1 MSPSLLIL
9 PTGDESLEFIGTTP
23 SLDPKIPFFKYLDM
37 LNIISN
43 SALSFHQQAY
53 EMFMALNPHF
63 SYASVSVLAQPVKLN
78 KKIETLLKSSMI
90 LLRRYCLI
98 QVSLPR
104 LPSFRR
110 RTHGSS
116 LKAYETRAVHYRE
129 ILEQYFEDGAL
140 LYLQACVVRSA
151 QQQDRSYSES
161 VQGSGNA
168 PSSDEQRGDK
178 SPQPTEPLPAKSTD
192 RVSES
197 SHPLTA
203 TRSVTQEQLPKDQKD
218 LATAESTLPSPPA
231 APSRRSIRRK
241 NKKQEAE
248 IQAEVEEPS
257 STIADTPPEDSDP
270 AAVALWRLERDLE
283 KLKKAGALMEEQI
296 AQFAHIRSAT
306 KLTPAASTPT
316 PTVVSPLPVRSTAA
330 HSILSRPS
338 TAGTTATELSKPA
351 KAGTVIAPVVTLT
364 TPTPVTVSPSTS
376 PKPVLS
382 RYALSP
388 ANGAKSTTTK
398 PKPVVSAKTGST
410 GTSVV
415 RNLIRQYETPSG
427 SSSSSTATAMVPAPP
442 SKPILPDL
450 GNKQKDLSH
459 SSASVKSRFVEDPRV
474 REDKIKDSDVSTI
487 STSHRPIVSTT
498 INLPVSSGFSSL
510 SKARSAVAKSV
521 QILEAYQ
528 GSSSVTGQM
537 RDAPLKSNGDLTA
550 SGKASSIPSRHGSKM
565 TTPSSQI
572 NNATQQD
579 KQLKH
584 STSTLSLTEI
594 HSNGGNRIQRS
605 NTDGA
610 TLSSLPSSCP
620 DPLPRSSVTRMV
632 TSGPSTQ
639 DAGFQVRPDTGK
651 QSSSLEVPLQGFQ
664 SRTRTSI
671 DTSDSR
677 AHSPAH
683 ISQVQTMSSVSMDS
697 LTSTSAANRAGPK
710 YKLAV
715 ALRSVAFDP
724 SDPTIEQRSPPQIS
738 PSSRSSPKSTSTN
751 AISSDES
758 IQTWR
763 RSIPPVVAAGL
774 HSPVDSLG
782 QLLNDNQ
789 PNSPVGE
796 PFADQLAV
804 NWSHEGDY
812 EDNDEVDDGKS
823 HVDLIRVLTMSSIR
837 SSATANT
844 NRTRSFSASSP
855 LGSARFKRHQRSDGN
870 LRSTG
875 SNVPV
880 QEKNKEVVREVA
892 EVKKKEKELVQ
903 ETKDVRKKPAY
914 IPETDDSD
922 VDTATLQYL
931 EVPPAKGT
939 QAWLDLRL
947 LEAEQVRQKQ
957 QQEEDA
963 GGSDYSL
970 EDPSDTSRLER
981 RRHDSKYSTMRIINK
996 DSRGQTT
1003 SSRPQLSQVRF
1014 DAYVPPPQPSQVQD
1028 STRVVGAFSST
1039 RREGKQELQEIF
1051 RKTNVP
1057 LFTKPFKPDP
1067 HRMVRHA
1074 SFDNTRVSFPQE
1086 GSRPLRHY
1094 ASTISS
1100 SSTCSIRQPALSHS
1114 VSPASSAFASL
1125 RATPSSSLAPSV
1137 KSFATG
1143 STVTLKTPKF
1153 FPPST
1158 TSVNVV
1164 QLPYTGQHG
1173 RDQEEEMDSATASRS
1188 LSVRRIRAREARVLG
1203 SLPETVLGSRSRQM
1217 DVQNAAAIVRNGSR
1231 SAYHGHQQ
1239 QHQQEQQDPRKN

>member
-9 PTGDESLEFIGTTP
+9 PTGDESLEFIGTAP

-43 SALSFHQQAY
+43 SALSFRQQAY

-116 LKAYETRAVHYRE
+116 LKAYETTAVHYRE
-129 ILEQYFEDGAL
+129 ILDQYFEDGAL
-140 LYLQACVVRSA
+140 LYLQACVVQSA

-338 TAGTTATELSKPA
+338 TA
-351 KAGTVIAPVVTLT
+351 
-364 TPTPVTVSPSTS
+364 
-376 PKPVLS
+376 
-382 RYALSP
+382 
-388 ANGAKSTTTK
+388 
-398 PKPVVSAKTGST
+398 
-410 GTSVV
+410 
-415 RNLIRQYETPSG
+415 
-427 SSSSSTATAMVPAPP
+427 
-442 SKPILPDL
+442 
-450 GNKQKDLSH
+450 
-459 SSASVKSRFVEDPRV
+459 DPRV

-528 GSSSVTGQM
+528 GSSSVTGQV

-550 SGKASSIPSRHGSKM
+550 SGKASSIPRRHGSKM

-584 STSTLSLTEI
+584 STSTLSLAEI

-610 TLSSLPSSCP
+610 TLSSLPSPCP
-620 DPLPRSSVTRMV
+620 DPLPRSSATRMV

-651 QSSSLEVPLQGFQ
+651 QSFSLEVPLQGFQ
-664 SRTRTSI
+664 SRTRTLI

-677 AHSPAH
+677 AHSPTH
-683 ISQVQTMSSVSMDS
+683 ISQVQTMSSVSIDS

-715 ALRSVAFDP
+715 ALRSIAFDP
-724 SDPTIEQRSPPQIS
+724 SDPTIEQRPPPQIS

-763 RSIPPVVAAGL
+763 RSIPPVVAAGP

-812 EDNDEVDDGKS
+812 EDNDDEDDGKS

-922 VDTATLQYL
+922 ADTATLQYL

-970 EDPSDTSRLER
+970 KDPSDTSRLER

-1067 HRMVRHA
+1067 HRMVRHV
-1074 SFDNTRVSFPQE
+1074 SFDNTRVGFPQE

-1158 TSVNVV
+1158 TSVNVA

-1188 LSVRRIRAREARVLG
+1188 LSVRRIRAREASVLG

>member
-9 PTGDESLEFIGTTP
+9 PTGDESLEFIGTAP

-43 SALSFHQQAY
+43 SALSFRQQAY

-116 LKAYETRAVHYRE
+116 LKAYETTAVHYRE
-129 ILEQYFEDGAL
+129 ILDQYFEDGAL
-140 LYLQACVVRSA
+140 LYLQACVVQSA

-316 PTVVSPLPVRSTAA
+316 PTVVSPLLVRSTAA

-351 KAGTVIAPVVTLT
+351 KAVTVIAPVVTLT
-364 TPTPVTVSPSTS
+364 TPTPVAVSPSTS

-427 SSSSSTATAMVPAPP
+427 SSSSS
-442 SKPILPDL
+442 SQSD
-450 GNKQKDLSH
+450 H
-459 SSASVKSRFVEDPRV
+459 PRV

-528 GSSSVTGQM
+528 GSSSVTGQV

-550 SGKASSIPSRHGSKM
+550 SGKASSIPRRHGSKM

-584 STSTLSLTEI
+584 STSTLSLAEI

-610 TLSSLPSSCP
+610 TLSSLPSPCP
-620 DPLPRSSVTRMV
+620 DPLPRSSATRMV

-651 QSSSLEVPLQGFQ
+651 QSFSLEVPLQGFQ
-664 SRTRTSI
+664 SRTRTLI

-677 AHSPAH
+677 AHSPTH
-683 ISQVQTMSSVSMDS
+683 ISQVQTMSSVSIDS

-715 ALRSVAFDP
+715 ALRSIAFDP
-724 SDPTIEQRSPPQIS
+724 SDPTIEQRPPPQIS

-763 RSIPPVVAAGL
+763 RSIPPVVAAGP

-812 EDNDEVDDGKS
+812 EDNDDEDDGKS

-922 VDTATLQYL
+922 ADTATLQYL

-1067 HRMVRHA
+1067 HRMVRHV
-1074 SFDNTRVSFPQE
+1074 SFDNTRVGFPQE

-1158 TSVNVV
+1158 TSVNVA

-1188 LSVRRIRAREARVLG
+1188 LSVRRIRAREASVLG